1 MSLLLRKLLPRYLR
15 LGAAEGDP
23 DPGAPP
29 DPGPD
34 PAPDT
39 GGANDDPDALD
50 DVLDIE
56 TPDPDDPD
64 DPKEALKAERARREN
79 VEREL
84 NETRQRQGA
93 TPQTPTR
100 DPEFDREEAQIADA
114 QRNGATEDQI
124 RWLRWQ
130 IDSNRKIRASD
141 QRSQA
146 ALNESRDIADRTQFE
161 QLAVTKPK
169 TYKQY
174 RDRIEKAVTD
184 LRNSGQTVP
193 PRMAMLRFMIGDDI
207 MNGKLKPKAARAA
220 APGNASSVERKRLP
234 NARSDV
240 SARGGGQ
247 TERDKRRA
255 RLEGQPI

>member
-1 MSLLLRKLLPRYLR
+1 MSLLLRKLLSRYLR

-23 DPGAPP
+23 DPAAEPTDAAADPP
-29 DPGPD
+29 TDE
-34 PAPDT
+34 
-39 GGANDDPDALD
+39 GGGEEALD
-50 DVLDIE
+50 DVFDGVEEGIGAGE
-56 TPDPDDPD
+56 SE

-84 NETRQRQGA
+84 NETRQRQSTSA
-93 TPQTPTR
+93 QTSSR
-100 DPEFDREEAQIADA
+100 DPESDREDAQIADA

-146 ALNESRDIADRTQFE
+146 ALNESRDIADKTSFE

-174 RDRIEKAVTD
+174 RDRIEKAVSD
-184 LRNSGQTVP
+184 LRASGQNVP

>member
-1 MSLLLRKLLPRYLR
+1 MSCLLRALLYRYLR
-15 LGAAEGDP
+15 LGAVEGE
-23 DPGAPP
+23 A
-29 DPGPD
+29 D
-34 PAPDT
+34 PAAAPAEQ
-39 GGANDDPDALD
+39 GADQATDAGDEPEALD
-50 DVLDIE
+50 DVFDGVEEGLGGE
-56 TPDPDDPD
+56 PE

-79 VEREL
+79 AEREL

-93 TPQTPTR
+93 APHTPSR
-100 DPEFDREEAQIADA
+100 DPEFDREETQIADA
-114 QRNGATEDQI
+114 QRTGATEDQI

-146 ALNESRDIADRTQFE
+146 ALNESRDIADRTSFE
-161 QLAVTKPK
+161 QLQVTKPK

-184 LRNSGQTVP
+184 LRASGQQVP
-193 PRMAMLRFMIGDDI
+193 PRMAMLRFMIGDDM
-207 MNGKLKPKAARAA
+207 MNGKIKPKAARAS
-220 APGNASSVERKRLP
+220 APANTSSVERKRLP
-234 NARSDV
+234 NVRSDV

-255 RLEGQPI
+255 RLEDQPI